1 MLYQYAYEYKITLY
15 SRHIADNFINY
26 QFQYFDLAS
35 SVGGAL
41 SLWVGISLAMFFEV
55 LEFVFDLVFNI
66 CRYCGGRRQTICVVI
81 ANSIWEKCVI

>member
-1 MLYQYAYEYKITLY
+1 MLYQYAYEYKILY
-15 SRHIADNFINY
+15 SWNIANNFINC

-55 LEFVFDLVFNI
+55 LEFVIDLVFNI
-66 CRYCGGRRQTICVVI
+66 CRYCCGRRQTICVVI
-81 ANSIWEKCVI
+81 ADSFLKKYAI